1 MEYKLE
7 EKLQDL
13 LKKQVRYQN
22 KLIKELEEEVR
33 DYSRFCELIETGQG
47 NEQDIKKIR
56 CQFYY
61 DFEDRLPRP
70 RHGELSDKRT
80 KRSNDI
86 REEANEFLREFDKRF
101 NLTSLIFFDII

>member
-13 LKKQVRYQN
+13 LKKQVQHQN
-22 KLIKELEEEVR
+22 KLIKELEEAVR

-47 NEQDIKKIR
+47 NVQDIKKIR

-61 DFEDRLPRP
+61 DFIDRLPRAMG
-70 RHGELSDKRT
+70 RLSDMKT
-80 KRSNDI
+80 KRRNDI

-101 NLTSLIFFDII
+101 NLTSTDYL